1 MELRIPS
8 EYPDLIN
15 ANPTLNIRLKM
26 RIYTCTPA
34 DFKGDESFFTG
45 DLDLLCRDLQ
55 KISVNSQ
62 GGLPGDLRE
71 SGWHDLIRFPYFLL
85 QATDLWKSQKV
96 EAVVF
101 YSWGAPKFLRIARAI
116 KKARIKL
123 LIGLESAGFCSAYR
137 NSPFLSRFFFLQV
150 VDKHIFLREFFLAI
164 FRCLELHFPCH
175 NFCSQST
182 FRFNKLGHE

>member
-1 MELRIPS
+1 
-8 EYPDLIN
+8 
-15 ANPTLNIRLKM
+15 M

-101 YSWGAPKFLRIARAI
+101 YSWGAPKYWGVARAI
-116 KKARIKL
+116 KKANIKL
-123 LIGLESAGFCSAYR
+123 MINLDSGGYYSVLQNPLYLA
-137 NSPFLSRFFFLQV
+137 RFFFLQAI
-150 VDKHIFLREFFLAI
+150 DKYGFLRGSSLAFIRILRDLFLV
-164 FRCLELHFPCH
+164 
-175 NFCSQST
+175 
-182 FRFNKLGHE
+182 

>member
-62 GGLPGDLRE
+62 
-71 SGWHDLIRFPYFLL
+71 
-85 QATDLWKSQKV
+85 
-96 EAVVF
+96 
-101 YSWGAPKFLRIARAI
+101 
-116 KKARIKL
+116 
-123 LIGLESAGFCSAYR
+123 
-137 NSPFLSRFFFLQV
+137 
-150 VDKHIFLREFFLAI
+150 AI
-164 FRCLELHFPCH
+164 FG
-175 NFCSQST
+175 
-182 FRFNKLGHE
+182 KVAGMI